1 MRRPILSLLLASLAC
16 ATAACTVHPQGEA
29 IERAAATQAG
39 RPYEHPIENRPL
51 PSLSA
56 DATSDD
62 LVRYALLTNVDVEQ
76 HYWEWRSALEQV
88 PQEGTQKTNLS
99 ISLNSIITNGTSAA
113 RLTTL
118 GAGNDAMNNLI
129 LPNKLKTAA
138 TVALDNARAA
148 GFRFDSARYELRN
161 KVLSAYF
168 DYALTAE
175 LIRLAEQNNTLLDLT
190 DKMIQLR
197 IGTGTARQ
205 QDLLRAANE
214 LETSQSEVGTLQARA
229 VRQLATINVLLNR
242 DPTIAIAAPKAL
254 PAHVAIPNE
263 DEHLLDLAAEN
274 NPELK
279 ALAAEITAK
288 HDAIELAKQE
298 YLPEFGVNVST
309 DLAGVT
315 QSLLGSVMVPVLRY
329 HAIDAGIRQ
338 AEDNLRGAE
347 AMRHHLHHE
356 LAAHVV
362 SDLAALRDAE
372 RQITLLEKI
381 IIPRAQQIISASET
395 SYRGNQSTMLDL
407 LEGQRSLIAFRRL
420 DAELKIT
427 REKQRIDL
435 EAVIAEDI
443 PTDSPKPAGVTLDP
457 GTESPGATASAYS
470 QTRASCASAQPIAF
484 PLRIP
489 GICATP

>member
-1 MRRPILSLLLASLAC
+1 MRRSILTLLLASFVC
-16 ATAACTVHPQGEA
+16 ATTACTVHPQGEE

-39 RPYEHPIENRPL
+39 RPYEHPLEDRVL
-51 PSLSA
+51 PSLSPE
-56 DATSDD
+56 ATPDE
-62 LVRYALLTNVDVEQ
+62 LARYALLTNADVEAR
-76 HYWEWRSALEQV
+76 YWEWRSALEQV

-99 ISLNSIITNGTSAA
+99 ISLNSMITNGDTAA
-113 RLTTL
+113 RMTTL

-129 LPNKLKTAA
+129 LPNKLETAA

-175 LIRLAEQNNTLLDLT
+175 LIRLEEQNNKLLDLT
-190 DKMIQLR
+190 DQMIQLR
-197 IGTGTARQ
+197 IGTGTAMQ
-205 QDLLRAANE
+205 QDLLKAGNE
-214 LETSQSEVGTLQARA
+214 FETSKNDVETLHAKA
-229 VRQLATINVLLNR
+229 VSQLATINVLLNR
-242 DPTIAIAAPKAL
+242 DPTIPLSPPKSL
-254 PAHVAIPNE
+254 PAPVAIPE
-263 DEHLLDLAAEN
+263 DDEHLLEMAAEN

-279 ALAAEITAK
+279 ALAAEITGK
-288 HDAIELAKQE
+288 HDAIKLAKQE

-329 HAIDAGIRQ
+329 HAIDAEIRQ
-338 AEDNLRGAE
+338 AEDNLHGTE

-356 LAAHVV
+356 LAARVIT
-362 SDLAALRDAE
+362 DLATLRDAE
-372 RQITLLEKI
+372 RQTDLLEKV
-381 IIPRAQQIISASET
+381 IIPRAKQIISASET

-407 LEGQRSLIAFRRL
+407 LDGQRSLIAFRRL

-435 EAVIAEDI
+435 EAVIGSDI
-443 PTDSPKPAGVTLDP
+443 ETDSRKLDN
-457 GTESPGATASAYS
+457 GA
-470 QTRASCASAQPIAF
+470 
-484 PLRIP
+484 
-489 GICATP
+489 